1 MEKKNNFFS
10 YMCFLGQKKVAASV
24 WAKKNDGNPLKPQ
37 NGPFWATGQ
46 KWPKIHGHGFFLNFK
61 P

>member
-1 MEKKNNFFS
+1 MEKKIISFHICAFWDKKKS
-10 YMCFLGQKKVAASV
+10 QPQFGQ
-24 WAKKNDGNPLKPQ
+24 KKNDGNPLKPQ